1 MKYDMKSINARN
13 VMVASV
19 AIFSVLALIMI
30 GGMLIALITGSVID
44 SGWFNPRTVL
54 PTLILVLLLGACLLL
69 PDISATVVVGTIA
82 AVIVITMISVA
93 ISPFN
98 SLPIDA
104 SMPALLFAM
113 LAVFYRAKKS
123 VTGPKSLRAKLRS
136 VSPHIIHFGIVLVL
150 IGVFVSTNTRI
161 DGYDIIRSGETGIF
175 EGQPYT
181 VKITDIS
188 SQYEGTP
195 YGEYPGSSYATRIGF
210 ELYLGDR
217 LIDRDCVRYITDF
230 KWGQSYATNYVHR
243 SLTREVFI
251 TSKMVEGD
259 LANLYMRTAPWIT
272 AVWGGIIIMAI
283 GIITLLCTVGT
294 GMTGRTD
301 RTGEVENVERVKG
314 AKSGKGEKM
323 AEKTKRGRDNDADRK
338 YEDMLQRELGR
349 MKKR

>member
-1 MKYDMKSINARN
+1 MKSINARN
-13 VMVASV
+13 VMIASV

-30 GGMLIALITGSVID
+30 GGMLIALVTGAVID
-44 SGWFNPRTVL
+44 SGWFNPRTAL
-54 PTLILVLLLGACLLL
+54 PTLIIVLLLGACLLL

-82 AVIVITMISVA
+82 AVIVVTMISVA

-113 LAVFYRAKKS
+113 LAVFYRARKS
-123 VTGPKSLRAKLRS
+123 VSGFKSLRTKLRS
-136 VSPHIIHFGIVLVL
+136 VSPHIVHFGIILVL

-188 SQYEGTP
+188 SRYEGTP
-195 YGEYPGSSYATRIGF
+195 YGEYPGSSYATRIDF

-217 LIDRDCVRYITDF
+217 LVDRDYVKYITDF

-243 SLTREVFI
+243 SLTKEVFI

-294 GMTGRTD
+294 GIAGRTD
-301 RTGEVENVERVKG
+301 RTGEVENAERAKG
-314 AKSGKGEKM
+314 AKRVKEEKRT
-323 AEKTKRGRDNDADRK
+323 EKAKRGRDDDVERN
-338 YEDMLQRELGR
+338 YEDMLQRELDR
-349 MKKR
+349 MKQR

>member
-19 AIFSVLALIMI
+19 AIFSALALIMI
-30 GGMLIALITGSVID
+30 GGMLIALVTGAVID
-44 SGWFNPRTVL
+44 SGWFNPRTAL

-69 PDISATVVVGTIA
+69 PDISATVVFGTIA
-82 AVIVITMISVA
+82 AVIVATMISVA

-98 SLPIDA
+98 NLPIDA

-123 VTGPKSLRAKLRS
+123 VSGPVSLRAKLRS
-136 VSPHIIHFGIVLVL
+136 VSPHIIHFGIILVL

-195 YGEYPGSSYATRIGF
+195 YGEYPGSSYATRIDF
-210 ELYLGDR
+210 QLYLGDR
-217 LIDRDCVRYITDF
+217 LVDRDCVKYITDF

-294 GMTGRTD
+294 GRTGRTD
-301 RTGEVENVERVKG
+301 RTEEVKNTGRANGAKRVKG
-314 AKSGKGEKM
+314 
-323 AEKTKRGRDNDADRK
+323 AEKTKRVRDDDVEMK